1 MRNFGEP
8 IDIQQFAADL
18 MSLTSGDIE
27 ELTKELKEHWWKDFT
42 TDDVAI
48 TPDTLMAWAII
59 ASAKET
65 DKTRA
70 DTNLQIAKWFKK
82 YDELEQQHA
91 DDQLWM
97 QEVTER
103 NKFWNDFMEYITEN
117 AVGDKLSLIQTV
129 HDNEHNW
136 SEGYVKVQKRI
147 NEKQELLLDFTT
159 SKGDKRTA
167 TWQPSD
173 NYACW
178 QTCGMVGDDYSG
190 FLLMPTHKDDE
201 YFCIYYQC

>member
-1 MRNFGEP
+1 MYK
-8 IDIQQFAADL
+8 L
-18 MSLTSGDIE
+18 
-27 ELTKELKEHWWKDFT
+27 ELKSSHEVIETVNVADVESIFYCKP
-42 TDDVAI
+42 TDPNILTV
-48 TPDTLMAWAII
+48 LMTNGRRLYCD
-59 ASAKET
+59 EVCP
-65 DKTRA
+65 A
-70 DTNLQIAKWFKK
+70 DPCEEN
-82 YDELEQQHA
+82 ELN
-91 DDQLWM
+91 QLWM
-97 QEVTER
+97 QELTER

-136 SEGYVKVQKRI
+136 SEGYVKVKKRI
-147 NEKQELLLDFTT
+147 NERQELLLDFTT

-178 QTCGMVGDDYSG
+178 QTCGMMGDDYSG
-190 FLLMPTHKDDE
+190 FLLMPTYKNDE

>member
-1 MRNFGEP
+1 MRNFGKP

-91 DDQLWM
+91 DDELWM
-97 QEVTER
+97 QEVNER

-136 SEGYVKVQKRI
+136 SEGYVKVQKRV

>member
-1 MRNFGEP
+1 MTDKVQKIREEVVRMHNLLPVMDGDN
-8 IDIQQFAADL
+8 ISVNYADR
-18 MSLTSGDIE
+18 IC
-27 ELTKELKEHWWKDFT
+27 T
-42 TDDVAI
+42 TLEI
-48 TPDTLMAWAII
+48 YI
-59 ASAKET
+59 AS
-65 DKTRA
+65 
-70 DTNLQIAKWFKK
+70 LQEEPVSEE
-82 YDELEQQHA
+82 YEENQM
-91 DDQLWM
+91 WM

-117 AVGDKLSLIQTV
+117 AVGDKLALIQTV

-178 QTCGMVGDDYSG
+178 QTCGMTGDDYSG
-190 FLLMPTHKDDE
+190 FLLMPTYKDDE

>member
-8 IDIQQFAADL
+8 INIQQFAADL

-91 DDQLWM
+91 DDELWM
-97 QEVTER
+97 QEVNER

-136 SEGYVKVQKRI
+136 SEGYVKVKKRI